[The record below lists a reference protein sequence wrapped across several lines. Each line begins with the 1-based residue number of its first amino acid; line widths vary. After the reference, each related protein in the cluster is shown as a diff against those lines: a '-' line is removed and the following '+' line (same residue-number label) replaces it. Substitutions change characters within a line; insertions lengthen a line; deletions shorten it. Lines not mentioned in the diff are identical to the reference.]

1 MARRKAAKKRVA
13 EPRAA
18 QPESPVVEPVEKPAP
33 KPAAREN
40 YGSFY
45 EAWVQVKELR
55 QYTQRN
61 GQPRIGLDSDGLA
74 KAKALISEYTN
85 G

>member
-1 MARRKAAKKRVA
+1 VARRKAAKKRVA
-13 EPRAA
+13 APRPA
-18 QPESPVVEPVEKPAP
+18 QPESPAVEPVEKPAP

-61 GQPRIGLDSDGLA
+61 GQPRLGLEGEGLA
-74 KAKALISEYTN
+74 TAMALIKEYAN

>member
-13 EPRAA
+13 APQA
-18 QPESPVVEPVEKPAP
+18 EKPAEKP
-33 KPAAREN
+33 EKPAAREN

-45 EAWVQVKELR
+45 EAWPKVKELR

-61 GQPRIGLDSDGLA
+61 GQPRLGLEGEGLA
-74 KAKALISEYTN
+74 TAMALIKEYAN

>member
-13 EPRAA
+13 APQAEKP
-18 QPESPVVEPVEKPAP
+18 EKPAG
-33 KPAAREN
+33 REN

-45 EAWVQVKELR
+45 EAWPKVKELR

-61 GQPRIGLDSDGLA
+61 GQPRIGLDGEGLA
-74 KAKALISEYTN
+74 KARALINEYAN